1 MANAFIIT
9 VQALS
14 KRNTTAQALYRKNKA
29 LIVALLLIVFLFGL
43 GGITVP
49 NFLSFPQVLLT
60 IKLASFIALFGLCQ
74 MVVIAAGGD
83 GLDLSVGY
91 TATLTAVLTTYV
103 MDGKNANL
111 VLAIGIAIALGI
123 AIGLLNG
130 LFAAYV
136 KLPPLVVTLAM
147 ANILQGAINVYTA
160 GQNITGRPSPILRV
174 VAAQSTGIFPN
185 ILFLLIV
192 VAVLVMIVLYKTK
205 WGIMLF
211 GTGANERAA
220 YLSGVS
226 IRRVRCVA
234 FVVSAT
240 LASLIGLLLVGN
252 MGMAFKDMGSN
263 YVMPSIAAAVV
274 GGVSLSG
281 GSGNY
286 VGVILGAVFLQ
297 TLTNLLVALGWGD
310 AGKWT
315 GFGIVL
321 FILLIVYVSN
331 RRRR

>member
-1 MANAFIIT
+1 MANSSTI
-9 VQALS
+9 
-14 KRNTTAQALYRKNKA
+14 TAQTFYKGNKTAQVLYRKNKA

-43 GGITVP
+43 GGVTLP

-91 TATLTAVLTTYV
+91 AATLTAVLTTRF
-103 MDGKNANL
+103 MDGKNETLIIA
-111 VLAIGIAIALGI
+111 VAIAIGLGL

-160 GQNITGRPSPILRV
+160 GRNITGRPSPILRV

-185 ILFLLIV
+185 IVFLLIV
-192 VAVLVMIVLYKTK
+192 VAAIVMIILYKTK
-205 WGIMLF
+205 WGLMLF

-220 YLSGVS
+220 FLSGTS

-234 FVVSAT
+234 FIVSGT

-281 GSGNY
+281 GNGNY
-286 VGVILGAVFLQ
+286 IGVILGAVFLQ

-331 RRRR
+331 RRKR